1 MLTASVFREP
11 IPSVLTVLMV
21 ADEDNDPKG
30 PPGMDPKPGP
40 PGMDPKP
47 GPPGMD
53 PKPGPPGMDPKP
65 GPPPIDE
72 Q

>member
-1 MLTASVFREP
+1 MLTASVLREP
-11 IPSVLTVLMV
+11 MPSVLTVMMT
-21 ADEDNDPKG
+21 ADEKGDPKG

>member
-1 MLTASVFREP
+1 MLVTSAEFDSNHS
-11 IPSVLTVLMV
+11 IPAILM
-21 ADEDNDPKG
+21 AEDEKGDPKG

-65 GPPPIDE
+65 GPPSDDPI
-72 Q
+72 

>member
-1 MLTASVFREP
+1 MLETIAECDYDSSE
-11 IPSVLTVLMV
+11 LTIMM
-21 ADEDNDPKG
+21 ADDEKGDPKG

-65 GPPPIDE
+65 GPPDMDE
-72 Q
+72 H

>member
-1 MLTASVFREP
+1 MLETVAECDFD
-11 IPSVLTVLMV
+11 PSVLTIMM
-21 ADEDNDPKG
+21 AEDEKGDPKG

-65 GPPPIDE
+65 GPPDMDE
-72 Q
+72 H